1 MAAYRIIIHA
11 SQSAQLFLA
20 CAEARNVTCHSVNR
34 LTSCY
39 GFYRD
44 CMKVSP
50 ERPLGRKIDVPFY
63 FVFFIQKYLITT
75 RRNSLPKFQR
85 EVSSETRLERE
96 AQDNQENAIYVLIR
110 TPILPFF

>member
-50 ERPLGRKIDVPFY
+50 VRRLRRKNRCSFLFRIFNLEVPNNNQAKQFAE
-63 FVFFIQKYLITT
+63 IPAG
-75 RRNSLPKFQR
+75 SFQR
-85 EVSSETRLERE
+85 DS
-96 AQDNQENAIYVLIR
+96 
-110 TPILPFF
+110 P